1 MADTD
6 KDNIVA
12 GNRPPLA
19 TGSRTFGSL
28 EDFISNLHKDG
39 AALIDF
45 RGAKV
50 PTIYVDPR
58 RYDEIMK
65 KIYIKKV
72 AVDTLLNIFHDGRHV
87 FVDIQ
92 MKFLSTDMQENFLL
106 YANDMIEF
114 FESLSETG
122 LISLAPDPS
131 SVSNSSNVFMIQL
144 PRKEQAEKALQ
155 IIRKNANKQAGLDED
170 SWDKRL

>member
-1 MADTD
+1 MP
-6 KDNIVA
+6 K
-12 GNRPPLA
+12 
-19 TGSRTFGSL
+19 GSRSFGSL
-28 EDFISNLHKDG
+28 EEFISNLHKGG
-39 AALIDF
+39 AALTDF

-50 PTIYVDPR
+50 PTIYVDTER
-58 RYDEIMK
+58 FDEIMK
-65 KIYIKKV
+65 KIYIKRV
-72 AVDTLLNIFHDGRHV
+72 AVDTFLNIFHDGRHV

-92 MKFLSTDMQENFLL
+92 MNFLNTDLQENYLL

-155 IIRKNANKQAGLDED
+155 IILKNANKQAALHA
-170 SWDKRL
+170 

>member
-1 MADTD
+1 M
-6 KDNIVA
+6 
-12 GNRPPLA
+12 A

-28 EDFISNLHKDG
+28 EVFISNLHKLG
-39 AALIDF
+39 AALTDF

-92 MKFLSTDMQENFLL
+92 MKFLNTDMQENFLL

-155 IIRKNANKQAGLDED
+155 IIRKNANKQAGLYED

>member
-1 MADTD
+1 
-6 KDNIVA
+6 
-12 GNRPPLA
+12 LA

-28 EDFISNLHKDG
+28 EDFISNLHKGG
-39 AALIDF
+39 AALTDF

-50 PTIYVDPR
+50 PTIYLDPR

-92 MKFLSTDMQENFLL
+92 MKFLNTDLQENFLL

-131 SVSNSSNVFMIQL
+131 SVSISSNVFMIQL
-144 PRKEQAEKALQ
+144 PRKEQVEKALQ
-155 IIRKNANKQAGLDED
+155 IIRKNANKQAGLHED

>member
-28 EDFISNLHKDG
+28 EDFISNLHKRG
-39 AALIDF
+39 AALTDF

-58 RYDEIMK
+58 RYDDIMK

-92 MKFLSTDMQENFLL
+92 MKFLNTDMQENFLL

-155 IIRKNANKQAGLDED
+155 IIRKNANKQAGLHED

>member
-1 MADTD
+1 
-6 KDNIVA
+6 
-12 GNRPPLA
+12 LA
-19 TGSRTFGSL
+19 TGSRTFRSL
-28 EDFISNLHKDG
+28 EDFISNLHKRG
-39 AALIDF
+39 VALTDF

-50 PTIYVDPR
+50 PTIYVDPK

-92 MKFLSTDMQENFLL
+92 MKFLNTDLQENFLL

-131 SVSNSSNVFMIQL
+131 SVVNSGNVFMIQL

-155 IIRKNANKQAGLDED
+155 IIRKNANKQPGLHKD

>member
-1 MADTD
+1 
-6 KDNIVA
+6 
-12 GNRPPLA
+12 LA

-28 EDFISNLHKDG
+28 EDFISNLHKGG
-39 AALIDF
+39 AALTDF

-65 KIYIKKV
+65 RIYIKKV

-92 MKFLSTDMQENFLL
+92 MKFLNTDLQENFLL

-155 IIRKNANKQAGLDED
+155 IIRKNANKQADLHED

>member
-1 MADTD
+1 M
-6 KDNIVA
+6 
-12 GNRPPLA
+12 A

-28 EDFISNLHKDG
+28 EDFISNLHKRG
-39 AALIDF
+39 AALTDF

-58 RYDEIMK
+58 RYDDIMK

-92 MKFLSTDMQENFLL
+92 MKFLNTDLQENFLL

-155 IIRKNANKQAGLDED
+155 IIRKNAKKQAGLDED

>member
-1 MADTD
+1 MA
-6 KDNIVA
+6 K
-12 GNRPPLA
+12 
-19 TGSRTFGSL
+19 GSRSFGSL
-28 EDFISNLHKDG
+28 EDFISNLHKCG
-39 AALIDF
+39 AALTDF

-50 PTIYVDPR
+50 PTIYVDTR
-58 RYDEIMK
+58 RFDEIMK
-65 KIYIKKV
+65 TIYIRRV

-92 MKFLSTDMQENFLL
+92 LKFLNTDLQENYLL

-131 SVSNSSNVFMIQL
+131 SVSNSTNVFMIQL
-144 PRKEQAEKALQ
+144 PKKEQAEKALQ
-155 IIRKNANKQAGLDED
+155 IIRKNANNQAGLQED
-170 SWDKRL
+170 SRDKRL

>member
-1 MADTD
+1 MP
-6 KDNIVA
+6 K
-12 GNRPPLA
+12 
-19 TGSRTFGSL
+19 GSRSFGSL
-28 EDFISNLHKDG
+28 EEFVSNLHKGG
-39 AALIDF
+39 AALTDF

-50 PTIYVDPR
+50 PTIYVDTER
-58 RYDEIMK
+58 FDEIMK
-65 KIYIKKV
+65 KIYIKRV
-72 AVDTLLNIFHDGRHV
+72 LVDTLLNIFHDGRHV

-92 MKFLSTDMQENFLL
+92 MNFLNTDLQENYLL

-155 IIRKNANKQAGLDED
+155 IILKNANKQAGLHA
-170 SWDKRL
+170 

>member
-1 MADTD
+1 
-6 KDNIVA
+6 
-12 GNRPPLA
+12 LA

-28 EDFISNLHKDG
+28 EDFISNLHKGG
-39 AALIDF
+39 AALTDF

-72 AVDTLLNIFHDGRHV
+72 AVDTLLNIFHDGHHV
-87 FVDIQ
+87 FVDIE
-92 MKFLSTDMQENFLL
+92 MKFLDTDLQENFLL
-106 YANDMIEF
+106 YANEMIEF

-131 SVSNSSNVFMIQL
+131 SVNNQSNVFMIQL

-155 IIRKNANKQAGLDED
+155 IIRKNANKQAGLHED
-170 SWDKRL
+170 SWDKKL

>member
-1 MADTD
+1 
-6 KDNIVA
+6 
-12 GNRPPLA
+12 LA

-28 EDFISNLHKDG
+28 EDFISSLHKDG

-65 KIYIKKV
+65 KIHIKKV

-92 MKFLSTDMQENFLL
+92 MKFLNTDMQENFLL

-131 SVSNSSNVFMIQL
+131 SVNNSSNVFMIQL

-155 IIRKNANKQAGLDED
+155 IIRKNANKRAGLHED